1 VRLLYLALSYIL
13 APSVVF
19 ILLWKG
25 MTNRAYFERFE
36 ERFGFGRSATDRP
49 SIWIH
54 AVSVGEVVSATPMV
68 HEFRAKYPEMPI
80 VMTTVT
86 PTGGERVAA
95 LFGDEVIHSY
105 IPYDTPGAVSRFF
118 DRFNPRL
125 AIIMETE
132 LWPNLFAECGA
143 RDVPLVMAN
152 ARISPRSVGK
162 YKRFIGLFRE
172 TLAFGILIAAQS
184 QRDAARFLELGAA
197 PERTHAIGNIKFDFE
212 LPAGIADR
220 GRQLRRKIAGER
232 PVWIA
237 ASTHEGEETRVLAAH
252 RQIMARHPDAL
263 LILVPRHRERF
274 EAVAEL
280 VERSGLP
287 FVRRSQASACG
298 DEHSVFLGDTLGE
311 LLMFYG
317 AADVAFVAGSLEP
330 IGGHNLLEPA
340 AMGVPVLTG
349 PHNFNAEDVALKL
362 VEGRA
367 ARIVTDVD
375 DLARQVLPFLNQ
387 PDLSAEWGARGRH
400 IISENRGALRR
411 LLDMVEPLLDGSWAG
426 RAATP

>member
-1 VRLLYLALSYIL
+1 MRLLYLVLSYIL

-25 MTNRAYFERFE
+25 LTNRAYFERFE
-36 ERFGFGRSATDRP
+36 ERFGFGRSRTDRP

-68 HEFRAKYPEMPI
+68 HEFRTKYPDLPV

-95 LFGDEVIHSY
+95 LFGDQVIHSY

-162 YKRFIGLFRE
+162 YRRFVGLFRE

-184 QRDAARFLELGAA
+184 RRDAERFLELGAA

-212 LPAGIADR
+212 LPAGILER
-220 GRQLRRKIAGER
+220 GRAFRRCIGADR

-237 ASTHEGEETRVLAAH
+237 ASTHEGEEEKILDAH
-252 RQIMARHPDAL
+252 RQILTRYPDAL

-274 EAVAEL
+274 AAVADL
-280 VERSGLP
+280 LGGSGFS
-287 FVRRSQASACG
+287 FVRRSEHRDCEPG
-298 DEHSVFLGDTLGE
+298 HSVFLGDTLGE

-340 AMGVPVLTG
+340 ALGVPVLTG
-349 PHNFNAEDVALKL
+349 PHNFNAEDVTMKL
-362 VEGRA
+362 VEGGA
-367 ARIVTDVD
+367 ARIVGDVD
-375 DLARQVLPFLNQ
+375 ELVREVLPFLADPALGKQ
-387 PDLSAEWGARGRH
+387 WGEQGRR
-400 IISENRGALRR
+400 IVTENRGALRR
-411 LLDMVEPLLDGSWAG
+411 LLDMVEPLLDGSWSG
-426 RAATP
+426 RAATS

>member
-1 VRLLYLALSYIL
+1 MRLFYLALSYLL
-13 APSVVF
+13 APFVVF

-25 MTNRAYFERFE
+25 LTNRAYFERVE
-36 ERFGFGRSATDRP
+36 ERFGFGRSRTDRP

-68 HEFRAKYPEMPI
+68 HEFRAKYPELPV

-95 LFGDEVIHSY
+95 LFGDQVIHSY

-162 YKRFIGLFRE
+162 YRRFVGLFRE

-184 QRDAARFLELGAA
+184 ERDAERFLELGAA
-197 PERTHAIGNIKFDFE
+197 PERTHAIGNLKFDFE
-212 LPAGIADR
+212 VPASIADR
-220 GRQLRRKIAGER
+220 GRALRHRIAPGR

-237 ASTHEGEETRVLAAH
+237 ASTHEGEEDQILDAH
-252 RQIMARHPDAL
+252 RQILGQHPDAL

-274 EAVAEL
+274 VAVGEL
-280 VERSGLP
+280 LDRSGLS
-287 FVRRSQASACG
+287 FVRRSEDRVCEPG
-298 DEHSVFLGDTLGE
+298 HSIFLGDTLGE
-311 LLMFYG
+311 LLMFYA
-317 AADVAFVAGSLEP
+317 AADVAFVAGSLVP

-340 AMGVPVLTG
+340 ALGIPVLTG
-349 PHNFNAEDVALKL
+349 PHNFNAEDVVTKL
-362 VEGRA
+362 VEGGA
-367 ARIVTDVD
+367 AQIVRDVD
-375 DLARQVLPFLNQ
+375 DLVSRVLPFLAD
-387 PDLSAEWGARGRH
+387 PGLGAEWGARGRR
-400 IISENRGALRR
+400 IVSENRGALRR
-411 LLDMVEPLLDGSWAG
+411 LLDMVEPLLDRSWSA
-426 RAATP
+426 RALTP